1 MRVVHEHEKTDLRN
15 NHLRRGR
22 IHRRRLLPALRDECA
37 ARDLW
42 VVFSGYAGHD
52 SPLRQGILPV
62 RAGDAKAVAG
72 ADVCRWRG
80 GGNDAEGVR
89 RSEEHTSEL
98 KSLMRISYAVFCLNK
113 KKTHS
118 M

>member
-62 RAGDAKAVAG
+62 RAGAAK
-72 ADVCRWRG
+72 
-80 GGNDAEGVR
+80 

-98 KSLMRISYAVFCLNK
+98 QSLMRTSYAVFCLKNTNI
-113 KKTHS
+113 THNHTTQ
-118 M
+118 